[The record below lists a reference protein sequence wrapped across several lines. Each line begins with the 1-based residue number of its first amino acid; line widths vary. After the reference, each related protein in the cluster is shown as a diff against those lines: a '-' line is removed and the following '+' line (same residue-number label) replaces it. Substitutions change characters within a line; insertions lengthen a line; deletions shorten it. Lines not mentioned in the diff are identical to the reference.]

1 MRGEKI
7 INFLEKNK
15 VPYEVIKHPVTY
27 SAQMTAHAAHLP
39 GREFAKT
46 VIVKINGK
54 LTMVVATANQKVNM
68 RLLKNVF
75 YTDDVELASE
85 SEFMEKF
92 PDCELGA
99 MPPFGNLYGM
109 DEVVSEE
116 LAKDYE
122 IFFNAGTHTD
132 MIKMKYKD
140 FEKLVKPVVLN
151 FKVKL

>member
-7 INFLEKNK
+7 IDFLEKNS
-15 VPYEVIKHPVTY
+15 VPYEIIKHPIAY
-27 SAQMTAHAAHLP
+27 SAQMTAHAAHVP
-39 GREFAKT
+39 GREMAKT

-54 LTMVVATANQKVNM
+54 LTMVVTTANQKVNM

-75 YTDDVELASE
+75 YTDDVELANE
-85 SEFMEKF
+85 SDFMDTF
-92 PDCELGA
+92 SDCELGA

-109 DEVVSEE
+109 DEIVSEE

-122 IFFNAGTHTD
+122 ITFNAGTHTD
-132 MIKMKYKD
+132 LIKMKYKD

-151 FKVKL
+151 FKIKL